1 MERLVALGASA
12 FSTRKAS
19 GRAWAVC
26 EATPSKNEQP
36 LTFVPRAPSRFF
48 NQDHASIDNPM
59 QCAMRLTMQAIETQD
74 YARQLLETH
83 GDRAVVV
90 AAKKACSFEE
100 KGNSNEA
107 KTWRQIETAL
117 KLMRGP
123 RQS

>member
-1 MERLVALGASA
+1 
-12 FSTRKAS
+12 
-19 GRAWAVC
+19 
-26 EATPSKNEQP
+26 
-36 LTFVPRAPSRFF
+36 
-48 NQDHASIDNPM
+48 
-59 QCAMRLTMQAIETQD
+59 
-74 YARQLLETH
+74 LLETH
-83 GDRAVVV
+83 GDKAVVV